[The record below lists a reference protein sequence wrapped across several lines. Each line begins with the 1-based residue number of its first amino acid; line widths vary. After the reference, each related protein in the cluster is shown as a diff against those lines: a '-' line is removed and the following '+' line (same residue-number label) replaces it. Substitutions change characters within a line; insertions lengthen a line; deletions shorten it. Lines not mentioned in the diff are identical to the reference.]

1 MKKITLIF
9 IYCLCSVVAFSQMTL
24 SDMKYFYF
32 HGNFILFKSI
42 ALPNK
47 GIMCVGS
54 LYDTTQNFP
63 VTPVKYDQD
72 ILMLKMDS
80 SFNVLWSKRIGG
92 SLSEHVD
99 GVSACKDGGFLVTG
113 QTSSTDGIFA
123 NHPYLNPAIQKNLYV
138 VKIDSLGNTKWVNT
152 FGGGYSPNYRVFSV
166 AESGEGGAFVMGIT
180 DSAGTGDF
188 AFMHYGPPSWYD
200 WYIIKFDSLGNK
212 LWVKIRGGTHDD
224 MDCKIISDEQGGI
237 FVVAYTGSTDY
248 DLANSWIPNW
258 MGPNG
263 YVGHWDSAGNI
274 IWGHTLGGGGWDELS
289 NIIYDTTR
297 QQLVASGHSNSTTIH
312 LQGHTNN
319 TGEFDYWAIC
329 LDTAGAIVWSN
340 AWGGDK
346 TDVAWAIG
354 KNELT
359 SEYFIGGYAYSKNGD
374 LDSLHTNLNS
384 DNDAWVIV
392 VDTLGNLKRKQQFG
406 GNESDAILSF
416 NFINNKIMVMG
427 GTASYDGD
435 FISNI
440 DSGFIFLAYITNYPL
455 SNTESNIANPL
466 VIYPNP
472 CSNYLYIKNKTAL
485 NYQIIAMNGAVM
497 QQGNIA
503 QNGTINTQS
512 LPIGNYI
519 IECTNKTITYYHKFL
534 KQ

>member
-1 MKKITLIF
+1 MKKISLIF
-9 IYCLCSVVAFSQMTL
+9 IYCLCSAVAFSQMTL

-99 GVSACKDGGFLVTG
+99 DVSTCKDGGFLVTG
-113 QTSSTDGIFA
+113 ETTSTDGIFI

-138 VKIDSLGNTKWVNT
+138 VKIDSVGNVKWVNT
-152 FGGGYSPNYRVFSV
+152 FGGGYTPNYRVFSV
-166 AESGEGGAFVMGIT
+166 AESGDGGAFTMGIT
-180 DSAGTGDF
+180 DSAGIGDF
-188 AFMHYGPPSWYD
+188 AALHYGDPTWYD
-200 WYIIKFDSLGNK
+200 WYLVKFDSLGNK
-212 LWVKIRGGTHDD
+212 LWVKIRGGTYSD
-224 MDCKIISDEQGGI
+224 MDCKIISDEQGGV

-248 DLANSWIPNW
+248 DLANSLIPNW

-289 NIIYDTTR
+289 NIIYDKTR

-312 LQGHTNN
+312 LQGHVN
-319 TGEFDYWAIC
+319 TTSQFDYWAIC

-346 TDVAWAIG
+346 EDIAWTIG

-359 SEYFIGGYAYSKNGD
+359 SEYFIGGYTYSKNGD
-374 LDSLHTNLNS
+374 LDSLHTNLNN
-384 DNDAWVIV
+384 DIDAWVIV

-406 GNESDAILSF
+406 GNKIDAVITF

-427 GTASYDGD
+427 GTNSDDGD
-435 FISNI
+435 FVSNTNGGI
-440 DSGFIFLAYITNYPL
+440 VFLAYITNYPL
-455 SNTESNIANPL
+455 QLNENNILNSL
-466 VIYPNP
+466 EIYPNP
-472 CSNYLYIKNKTAL
+472 CSNYLHVKNKTAL
-485 NYQIIAMNGAVM
+485 HYQIIAMNGAVM